1 MSQSP
6 KTSKIVID
14 QFEFRANWR
23 RAGLAIGFRKS
34 TTASHI
40 FIKTIPI
47 TSSCRQLSILKKI
60 EITVGSMKI
69 KNPLH
74 AGGVVAL

>member
-40 FIKTIPI
+40 FIKTIPTI
-47 TSSCRQLSILKKI
+47 PALVVSFPFWKK
-60 EITVGSMKI
+60 SK
-69 KNPLH
+69 
-74 AGGVVAL
+74 